1 MKQLITIALTS
12 LALCAAS
19 ISLAADAPAPAK
31 AATAEAA
38 QGKGVVKKVDAAAGV
53 VNIAHEAIPAIKW
66 PAMTMDIKVKDARLL
81 SGIKPGQTVSFGL
94 VKDPAAGYV
103 ISRIEAAK

>member
-1 MKQLITIALTS
+1 MKNLIAIACAV
-12 LALCAAS
+12 LAFGAGQFVS
-19 ISLAADAPAPAK
+19 AADAAPAS
-31 AATAEAA
+31 EAA

-66 PAMTMDIKVKDARLL
+66 PAMTMDIKVKDAKLL
-81 SGIKPGQTVSFGL
+81 AGIKAGQAVNFGL

>member
-1 MKQLITIALTS
+1 MSKHSFVLAATLLLT
-12 LALCAAS
+12 LPAF
-19 ISLAADAPAPAK
+19 AADAQPAAK
-31 AATAEAA
+31 AASVSEAA

-66 PAMTMDIKVKDARLL
+66 PAMTMDIKVKDAKLL
-81 SGIKPGQTVSFGL
+81 AGIKPGQQVNFGL

-103 ISRIEAAK
+103 ISRIEASK

>member
-1 MKQLITIALTS
+1 MKKFLLSVLLI
-12 LALCAAS
+12 AA
-19 ISLAADAPAPAK
+19 IPFAAV
-31 AATAEAA
+31 AAEDIP
-38 QGKGVVKKVDAAAGV
+38 GKGVVKKVDAAAGV
-53 VNIAHEAIPAIKW
+53 VSIAHEAIPAIKW

-81 SGIKPGQTVSFGL
+81 SGIKPGQTVNFGL

>member
-1 MKQLITIALTS
+1 MKKFFVIA
-12 LALCAAS
+12 CAA
-19 ISLAADAPAPAK
+19 LAFG
-31 AATAEAA
+31 AAQFASAVDTLSAAEVA

-53 VNIAHEAIPAIKW
+53 VNISHEAIPAIKW
-66 PAMTMDIKVKDARLL
+66 PAMTMDIKVKDAKLVA
-81 SGIKPGQTVSFGL
+81 GIKPGQQVSFGL